1 MVPWRAMARKQVIVQ
16 LDDELVRKLDDEA
29 ARRRV
34 SRSELIRR
42 AATTFLDALREA
54 EQEREMTEA
63 YRLLPEDPAE
73 TEALHR
79 LAVESW
85 PDW

>member
-1 MVPWRAMARKQVIVQ
+1 VSRKQVIVQ

-42 AATTFLDALREA
+42 AATSFLDAPHED
-54 EQEREMTEA
+54 EQERELIEA
-63 YRLLPEDPAE
+63 YRRLPEDPAE

-85 PDW
+85 SDW

>member
-1 MVPWRAMARKQVIVQ
+1 VARKQVIVQ
-16 LDDELVRKLDDEA
+16 LDDELVRKLDNEA

-42 AATTFLDALREA
+42 AATSFLDAADED
-54 EQEREMTEA
+54 EQERELTEA
-63 YRLLPEDPAE
+63 YRRLPEDPAE
-73 TEALHR
+73 TEALHS

>member
-1 MVPWRAMARKQVIVQ
+1 MSRKQVIVQ
-16 LDDELVRKLDDEA
+16 LDDRLIKDLDREA
-29 ARRRV
+29 KRRGV
-34 SRSELIRR
+34 SRSELLRR
-42 AATTFLDALREA
+42 AATAYLDASGEA
-54 EQEREMTEA
+54 EEERRMIEA
-63 YRLLPEDPAE
+63 YRRQPEDLVE